1 MVKKLEEMKAKAEQL
16 DLQDPLGRFRERFI
30 LPPGRIY
37 MDGNSLGLPPKE
49 SIAGV
54 QRVMEEWK
62 TLNIDGFLEGKMPWF
77 TMPEELGRMMA
88 PLVGALPQEVVLSGS
103 TTSNL
108 HSLVSTFYQPEGKRR
123 KILADELNFPSDLY
137 ALASEIRL
145 KGGDPS
151 RDLVLVRSRDGSTL
165 EEEDIMAQMDETV
178 SVALLPS
185 VLYRSGQIL
194 DMERLARFAHEK
206 GIVIGFDCAHSAG
219 SVPHRLHDWGVDFAF
234 WCSYK
239 HLNGGPGSPAFL
251 FLHERHF
258 DREPG
263 LAGWFGYVKN
273 RQFDMA
279 LGFEHA
285 RSAGGWQLGTPSV
298 LSAATLEAALQVQEE
313 ASIGRIREKSLKLTD
328 FLIEL
333 VDGFLSD
340 EPYGYS
346 IATPRGHERRGGH
359 LAIEHPSEAWRICC
373 ALKSRGI
380 IPDFRPARVIRV
392 APVALYNTFTEV
404 WASRQCPERDHR
416 RKGLREIPHGAERS
430 VLKC

>member
-1 MVKKLEEMKAKAEQL
+1 MRMVEKLENMKKKAAEL
-16 DLQDPLGRFRERFI
+16 DSLDPLGRFRERFVI
-30 LPPGRIY
+30 PPGRIY

-49 SIAGV
+49 SLAGV
-54 QRVMEEWK
+54 RRVMEEWE
-62 TLNIDGFLEGKMPWF
+62 TLNIDGWLEGHIPWF
-77 TMPEELGRMMA
+77 NMPEELGRRMA
-88 PLVGALPQEVVLSGS
+88 PLVGAMPEEVVMSGS

-108 HSLVSTFYQPEGKRR
+108 HSLVSTFYNPEGSRR

-151 RDLVLVRSRDGSTL
+151 RDLVLVRSKDGSTL
-165 EEEDIMAQMDETV
+165 EEEDIMALMDGTV

-194 DMERLARFAHEK
+194 DMERLACFAHEK
-206 GIVIGFDCAHSAG
+206 GIAIGFDCAHSAG
-219 SVPHRLHDWGVDFAF
+219 SVPHKLHEWDVDFAF

-263 LAGWFGYVKN
+263 MAGWFGYVKS

-298 LSAATLEAALQVQEE
+298 LSAATLEAALQIQEE
-313 ASIGRIREKSLKLTD
+313 ASIEGIREKSLKLTD
-328 FLIEL
+328 FLVEL

-346 IATPRGHERRGGH
+346 VATPRDHRRRGGH
-359 LAIEHPSEAWRICC
+359 LAIEHPTEAWRICC
-373 ALKSRGI
+373 ALKARGI

-404 WASRQCPERDHR
+404 WEVANALKEIIDNREYERFP
-416 RKGLREIPHGAERS
+416 KERS
-430 VLKC
+430 AVS

>member
-1 MVKKLEEMKAKAEQL
+1 MGKLEEMKAKAMRL
-16 DLQDPLGRFRERFI
+16 DGQDPLGQFRERFVM
-30 LPPGRIY
+30 PPGRIY
-37 MDGNSLGLPPKE
+37 MDGNSLGLPPKKSLE
-49 SIAGV
+49 GV

-62 TLNIDGFLEGKMPWF
+62 ALNIDGWLEGHIPWF
-77 TMPEELGRMMA
+77 TMPEEMGRKMA
-88 PLVGALPQEVVLSGS
+88 PLVGALPGEVVMSGS

-108 HSLVSTFYQPEGKRR
+108 HSLVSTFYKPEGNRR

-137 ALASEIRL
+137 ALASEVRL
-145 KGGDPS
+145 KGGDPA
-151 RDLVLVRSRDGSTL
+151 RDLVLARSRDGGTL
-165 EEEDIMAQMDETV
+165 DEEDIISLMDETV

-185 VLYRSGQIL
+185 VLYRSGQLL
-194 DMERLARFAHEK
+194 DMEKLARAAHEK
-206 GIVIGFDCAHSAG
+206 GVAIGFDCAHSAG
-219 SVPHRLHDWGVDFAF
+219 SVPHKLHDWNVDFAF

-298 LSAATLEAALQVQEE
+298 LSAATLEAALQIQEE
-313 ASIGRIREKSLKLTD
+313 ASIERIREKSLKLTD

-333 VDGFLSD
+333 VDGYLSA

-346 IATPRGHERRGGH
+346 IATPRDHGRRGGH

-380 IPDFRPARVIRV
+380 VPDFRPARVIRV

-404 WASRQCPERDHR
+404 WEVANALKEIIDTREYERFP
-416 RKGLREIPHGAERS
+416 KERS
-430 VLKC
+430 AVS